1 MHLSLIPTLFLCFG
15 LLSIIYAAGLNYYFR
30 QEDPPAVDHLSM
42 GALAW
47 GISVLLTLFRGE
59 LPLLLSYFGA
69 NAIAFVA
76 NVELNR
82 GLKVIARDAG
92 PLKIR
97 RWLDA
102 LFFLLYFGL
111 LYAIHAHAPP
121 EWRELGKTAFV
132 SSAMVIVSV
141 QGARFCFEIARD
153 NRLELARNLGFVFL
167 IVAVT
172 WASRIPIGLL
182 GQGVH
187 AFDVTF
193 LNTLVFLSIFVTG
206 ILKYLMFPMLL
217 LQKSERKKQLQF
229 ESTLTKLN
237 RTVTSGALSA
247 SLAHELN
254 QPLASIHINGQILR
268 KILLEPAGP
277 SSPQDKA
284 QVQHILDDLISDN
297 ERAAKIIRSLRAM
310 FRHGHGSVDEID
322 VGQQIQKLTGLVSQ
336 ELDRH
341 QIRLD
346 LELGHHLRVR
356 VPEDEFQQVLMN
368 LLYNSMQA
376 MEGARPAQDKLIA
389 IHAWLD
395 NGQLLLTLSDNGPG
409 VSPLL
414 QPQLF
419 QILSTSKDSGMGV
432 GLWLCKYIVERHD
445 GSIVYA
451 HSRLGGATFLI
462 SLPLAA
468 PPSQGTGQVDADL
481 NAQAGGER
489 A

>member
-1 MHLSLIPTLFLCFG
+1 MNLSLIPTLFLLFG
-15 LLSIIYAAGLNYYFR
+15 LLSIIYAAGLHYYFR
-30 QEDPPAVDHLSM
+30 REDPPAVDHLSL
-42 GALAW
+42 GALVW
-47 GISVLLTLFRGE
+47 GISVLLTIFRAE

-102 LFFLLYFGL
+102 MYFLLYFGL
-111 LYAIHAHAPP
+111 LYAIHAHAPAQ
-121 EWRELGKTAFV
+121 WRELGKTAFV
-132 SSAMVIVSV
+132 SSAMVVVSI
-141 QGARFCFEIARD
+141 QGARYCYEIARA
-153 NRLELARNLGFVFL
+153 NRMALARNLCFVFL

-172 WASRIPIGLL
+172 WGSRIPLGLL

-193 LNTLVFLSIFVTG
+193 LNTLVFLAIFVTG
-206 ILKYLMFPMLL
+206 FLKYLMFPMLL
-217 LQKSERKKQLQF
+217 LQKAERKKQLQF
-229 ESTLTKLN
+229 ESTLAKVN

-254 QPLASIHINGQILR
+254 QPLASIRINGQILR

-277 SSPQDKA
+277 GSPKDQA
-284 QVQHILDDLISDN
+284 QVQHIIDDLISDN
-297 ERAAKIIRSLRAM
+297 ERAAKIISSLRAM

-322 VGQQIQKLTGLVSQ
+322 IRQQVHKLTGLVRQ

-346 LELGHHLRVR
+346 LDLGRHLRVR

-376 MEGARPAQDKLIA
+376 LEDAHPAQGRVIA
-389 IHAWLD
+389 VHAWLD
-395 NGQLLLTLSDNGPG
+395 NGQVLLAISDNGPG
-409 VSPLL
+409 VPPPL

-432 GLWLCKYIVERHD
+432 GLWLCKYIVERHE

-451 HSRLGGATFLI
+451 ISRLGGATFLI

-468 PPSQGTGQVDADL
+468 PHSQGSGQADAGL
-481 NAQAGGER
+481 HPQAGG
-489 A
+489 ASA